1 MTGILGKRWAN
12 IHEEVVKTLSYILG
26 IFKLFAIEN
35 YGLYAFLWCLVLH
48 IISFITDQVFFI
60 LDLLSSSLEL

>member
-12 IHEEVVKTLSYILG
+12 IHEEVVKTLSYTLG

-35 YGLYAFLWCLVLH
+35 YGLYAFFVM
-48 IISFITDQVFFI
+48 FGFYI
-60 LDLLSSSLEL
+60 LSHL